1 MGKGDETIEPIY
13 GPGNLSQF
21 AKIIDIPPLTA
32 EHTEQ
37 LERTAWVYRFL
48 AGLERKPGP
57 DDDWD
62 RILPSRSERRKA
74 LQQVAKQAR
83 ALKRTLKDRAI
94 IFLGKDQLPAFDT
107 QSLDD
112 LAEAADLAAGQV
124 PLGGADPKEARI
136 TFVRLLA
143 EIYEDAAQRPATRQH
158 DPFSGLDCGPFL
170 EFARAALKPLNASAL
185 KGLEHDVRRVAAER
199 SSR

>member
-1 MGKGDETIEPIY
+1 MGKGDETVEPIY
-13 GPGNLSQF
+13 GPGDLSQF
-21 AKIIDIPPLTA
+21 AKIIDQSLTA
-32 EHTEQ
+32 EHTER
-37 LERTAWVYRFL
+37 LEKAAWVYRFL

-57 DDDWD
+57 DDDWY

-74 LQQVAKQAR
+74 LQRVAKQAR

-94 IFLGKDQLPAFDT
+94 TFLGKDQKLTFDT

-112 LAEAADLAAGQV
+112 LAEAADLAVGQI

-136 TFVRLLA
+136 FFVRLLA
-143 EIYEDAAQRPATRQH
+143 DIYEDATPRRATRRH
-158 DPFSGLDCGPFL
+158 DPISGLDCGPFL
-170 EFARAALKPLNASAL
+170 EFVQAGLRPLDASAL
-185 KGLEHDVRRVAAER
+185 KGLEHDVRRVAAEQ